1 MKNLVTGMVIGLTV
15 GLAAGTIKIR
25 KINNH
30 DTNEWVKQEMEKSK
44 MAIKIDVMTKRQ
56 EKLEIKI
63 TELKADRD
71 MLNMEYAKL
80 SKMAKEKDEYIEEL
94 EKGQ

>member
-1 MKNLVTGMVIGLTV
+1 MKNLVAGMVIGLTV
-15 GLAAGTIKIR
+15 GLAAGAIKIR

-56 EKLEIKI
+56 EKLEAKI

-71 MLNMEYAKL
+71 MLHMEYAKIT
-80 SKMAKEKDEYIEEL
+80 KEKDEYIEEL

>member
-1 MKNLVTGMVIGLTV
+1 MKNLVIGISVGLSV
-15 GLAAGTIKIR
+15 GLAAGAIKIR

-44 MAIKIDVMTKRQ
+44 MAIRIDVMVKRQ
-56 EKLEIKI
+56 EKLEAKI